1 MFKFMFPPRKK
12 VKLIAFP
19 YYPEKLIPGIY
30 TRKMP
35 KDISVLDQETIDWLL
50 GAVKAGQVWMRE
62 PVEFYLTCDDTL
74 EPNDL
79 CVCEFTRWVG
89 KYKDAVLG
97 KDFMDRYYIYQKI
110 IAEPKEIGLME
121 VMASDGIDS
130 GDRPSREWPVNIAI
144 NLEMLQD
151 ILNSDG
157 DCEIEM
163 EEIPDLQTWNEETKK
178 CSNVIV
184 PKLIKNKVIIHP
196 I

>member
-1 MFKFMFPPRKK
+1 MFKFMFLRKK
-12 VKLIAFP
+12 VKLITVP
-19 YYPEKLIPGIY
+19 YTPGEEDLTHIHYSFNPEGELRWSSIPFRVVGSTVI
-30 TRKMP
+30 K
-35 KDISVLDQETIDWLL
+35 
-50 GAVKAGQVWMRE
+50 
-62 PVEFYLTCDDTL
+62 FYLISDDKI
-74 EPNDL
+74 EQWDKFIDL
-79 CVCEFTRWVG
+79 DPKSEFFGDVLTAGHNVDLHLINNL
-89 KYKDAVLG
+89 KTDYK
-97 KDFMDRYYIYQKI
+97 KI